1 MSKKYD
7 IVERLKAK
15 NERPFICVA
24 EDKAYSVD
32 ISKTT
37 AIHIQALSKDE
48 TLDDNKRLDKIIE
61 ISLGEKAFKEIDE
74 MKLSFPATQLLIEA
88 IMSAISGEELAEVAD
103 RFPDKKE

>member
-24 EDKAYSVD
+24 EGKTYTVD
-32 ISKTT
+32 TSKTA

-48 TLDDNKRLDKIIE
+48 KLDDNQRLDKIIE

-74 MKLSFPATQLLIEA
+74 MQLSYPATQLLIEA
-88 IMSAISGEELAEVAD
+88 IMSAISGEELAEEAE